1 MPICLTFPLAEQI
14 IQSFASDLGADL
26 PAYRNHVC
34 RVLNYFAALTD
45 AQGPLPEAVLIAA
58 AFHDIG
64 IWTDQTFDYLQPSV
78 RRAKAYL
85 AERGLTHLEAEV
97 EAVIVEHHK
106 IRRYRAAHAASVEA
120 YRQADLVDVSLGLI
134 RFGIPASFIRSVQA
148 AFPNAGFHQ
157 HLLALTARQ
166 LCRTPLRPLPM
177 MRW

>member
-1 MPICLTFPLAEQI
+1 MPICLTFPRTEQI

-34 RVLNYFAALTD
+34 RALNYFAALTEP
-45 AQGPLPEAVLIAA
+45 QGPLPEAVLIAA

-85 AERGLTHLEAEV
+85 AEHSLTHLEAEV
-97 EAVIVEHHK
+97 EAVIMEHHQ
-106 IRRYRAAHAASVEA
+106 IRRYRARYAANVEA

-134 RFGIPASFIRSVQA
+134 RFGLPASFIRAVQA
-148 AFPNAGFHQ
+148 AFPNAGFHKR
-157 HLLALTARQ
+157 LLALTARQ